1 MVFKKIKK
9 AVLGIL
15 VGANVATIVLML
27 VVGYAGRVSPVSYP
41 MLSNLSMLF
50 PVFLVINLLFLVLWA
65 FVRLRYVLLPIL
77 GFAICYGPVRTYM
90 PINFTST
97 PPEDAIKVMSYNV
110 WCFSMDSETE
120 TSLKIADYIASENAD
135 IVLLQEADARQ
146 RIQEGVDKRL
156 NAVYDYR
163 DTIHAVGKYD
173 VLALYSKYPIIDKEH
188 ICLGTSVRSAVGYR
202 LRIGDDTLT
211 VVNSHFQIS
220 GLSIDDRKLLKNIV
234 EGEVKREEASAGS
247 KLVLSKLAQAAKKR
261 APQAKALAEFIRNRK
276 GESIVVCGDF
286 NDTPLSFAHR
296 QVAQG
301 LKDCFVESGNGFGF
315 SYNRG
320 GMYVR
325 IDNILC
331 SDNITPYD
339 CKVDRKIDISDHYP
353 IKCYIK
359 IKGKP

>member
-90 PINFTST
+90 PINFTSS

-188 ICLGTSVRSAVGYR
+188 IRLGTSVRSAVGYR

-211 VVNSHFQIS
+211 V
-220 GLSIDDRKLLKNIV
+220 DIV

-325 IDNILC
+325 IDDILC